1 MAQLR
6 ALTGTWDVAGRFT
19 ARRLLRNTRL
29 MVPLCIV
36 LICGSFAAA
45 AILSM
50 RLDRAHAINQARY
63 FEQAR
68 AADLAEITGTTL
80 DRLAATGLG
89 FARNPDMRLGDP
101 AIRNIAVFQNG
112 VMTSALKPW
121 SALPP
126 APAFHGD
133 RTVFS
138 FGPETGLAFKSGDS
152 IVTVLFDA
160 AALAPATLM
169 RRAAIFSDASTVLS
183 GSEWRADGTRH
194 DARVAGWPLTAATET
209 DEDAAL
215 VRWRELLPLYL
226 FVILGPAIAGGWLAA
241 LFVGAFERHEKA
253 AHAIRSLKTLR
264 PIEAKLMVRLA
275 NAERAAVESARSK
288 SEFIAH
294 MSHELR
300 TPLNAVIGFSEVIA
314 QELYGPSG
322 HPKYAEYARDIGE
335 AGRGLHARIGDILE
349 FANIEAGRHPLQ
361 PQSVDL
367 AALARASVDEH
378 KGRAFSRRIAL
389 ETGFITPAQVHA
401 DPLAV
406 RRVLSNLI
414 ANALAYTEKGGS
426 VLVDVRI
433 DEGAAIAVVR
443 DSGLGFSRA
452 ERGRAG
458 RPFQRFDRQGQV
470 TGAGLGLAIAMELA
484 RRMGGAMRLSS
495 APGRGSVMELR
506 LPKAANASQFPPTI

>member
-1 MAQLR
+1 MAQSR
-6 ALTGTWDVAGRFT
+6 ALTGAWDVARWLP
-19 ARRLLRNTRL
+19 ARRVLRNTRL
-29 MVPLCIV
+29 IVPLCIV

-50 RLDRAHAINQARY
+50 RLDRAHAINQAQY

-68 AADLAEITGTTL
+68 AADLAEIAGTTL
-80 DRLAATGLG
+80 DRFAATGLG
-89 FARNPDMRLGDP
+89 FARNPDMRMVDP
-101 AIRNIAVFQNG
+101 AIRNIAIFQNG
-112 VMTSALKPW
+112 VLTSALKPW

-126 APAFHGD
+126 APSFRGD

-138 FGPETGLAFKSGDS
+138 FGPETGLALRSGDS

-160 AALAPATLM
+160 AALAPGPLM
-169 RRAAIFSDASTVLS
+169 RRAAIFSDTSTVLS
-183 GSEWRADGTRH
+183 GTAWRIDGTRH
-194 DARVAGWPLTAATET
+194 ETIVPNWPLMAATET
-209 DEDAAL
+209 DEEAAL

-241 LFVGAFERHEKA
+241 LFVGAFERHKKA
-253 AHAIRSLKTLR
+253 AHAIRTLKTLR

-275 NAERAAVESARSK
+275 NAERAAVESSRSK

-314 QELYGPSG
+314 QGLYGPSG
-322 HPKYAEYARDIGE
+322 HPKYAEYARDIGD

-367 AALARASVDEH
+367 AALARACVDEH

-389 ETGFITPAQVHA
+389 ETGFMTPAQVHA
-401 DPLAV
+401 DPSAV
-406 RRVLSNLI
+406 RRILSNLI
-414 ANALAYTEKGGS
+414 TNALAYTEKGGS
-426 VLVDVRI
+426 VLVDVRV
-433 DEGAAIAVVR
+433 DEGAAIALVR

-458 RPFQRFDRQGQV
+458 RPFQRFDRPGQV

-495 APGRGSVMELR
+495 APGRGSAMELR
-506 LPKAANASQFPPTI
+506 LPKAAAHPNLRV

>member
-1 MAQLR
+1 MAQQR
-6 ALTGTWDVAGRFT
+6 ALTGAWDVGGRFT
-19 ARRLLRNTRL
+19 ARRVLRNTRL

-68 AADLAEITGTTL
+68 AADLAAAAGATL
-80 DRLAATGLG
+80 DRLAAIGLG
-89 FARNPDMRLGDP
+89 FARNPDMRMGDP
-101 AIRNIAVFQNG
+101 AIRNIAVFKNG
-112 VMTSALKPW
+112 VQASALKPW

-126 APAFHGD
+126 EPSFQGEQ
-133 RTVFS
+133 TVFS
-138 FGPETGLAFKSGDS
+138 FGPETGLALRNGDS
-152 IVTVLFDA
+152 VVVVLFDA
-160 AALAPATLM
+160 AALAPGPLM
-169 RRAAIFSDASTVLS
+169 RRAAIFSDTATLLS
-183 GSEWRADGTRH
+183 GAAWRADGTRH
-194 DARVAGWPLTAATET
+194 DAAVPNWPLTAATET
-209 DEDAAL
+209 DEDVAL
-215 VRWRELLPLYL
+215 ARWRELLPLYL
-226 FVILGPAIAGGWLAA
+226 FVILGPAVAGGWLAA
-241 LFVGAFERHEKA
+241 LFVGAFERHKKA

-275 NAERAAVESARSK
+275 NAERAAVEASRSK

-322 HPKYAEYARDIGE
+322 HRKYAEYARDIGD
-335 AGRGLHARIGDILE
+335 AGRSLHARIGDILE

-361 PQSVDL
+361 PQRVDL

-378 KGRAFSRRIAL
+378 QGRAFSRRIAL
-389 ETGFITPAQVHA
+389 ETGLMTQAPVHA

-406 RRVLSNLI
+406 RRILSNLI

-433 DEGAAIAVVR
+433 DEGAAIALVR

-458 RPFQRFDRQGQV
+458 RPFQRFDRPGQV

-506 LPKAANASQFPPTI
+506 LPKAGSAPSA

>member
-458 RPFQRFDRQGQV
+458 RPFQRFDRPGQV

>member
-1 MAQLR
+1 MAQQR
-6 ALTGTWDVAGRFT
+6 ALTGAWDVGGRFT
-19 ARRLLRNTRL
+19 ARRVLRNTRL

-50 RLDRAHAINQARY
+50 RMDRAHAINQARY

-68 AADLAEITGTTL
+68 AADLAAAAGATL
-80 DRLAATGLG
+80 DRLAAIGLG
-89 FARNPDMRLGDP
+89 FARNPDMRTGDP
-101 AIRNIAVFQNG
+101 AIRNIAVFKNG
-112 VMTSALKPW
+112 MQASALKPW

-126 APAFHGD
+126 QPSFQGD

-138 FGPETGLAFKSGDS
+138 FGPETGLALRSGDS
-152 IVTVLFDA
+152 VVAVLFDA
-160 AALAPATLM
+160 AALAPGPLM
-169 RRAAIFSDASTVLS
+169 RRAAIFSDTATLLS
-183 GSEWRADGTRH
+183 GAAWRADGTRH
-194 DARVAGWPLTAATET
+194 EALVPNWPLTAATET

-215 VRWRELLPLYL
+215 ARWKELLPLYL
-226 FVILGPAIAGGWLAA
+226 FVILGPAVAGGWLAA
-241 LFVGAFERHEKA
+241 LFVGAFERHKKA

-275 NAERAAVESARSK
+275 NAEQAAVEASRSK

-322 HPKYAEYARDIGE
+322 HRKYSEYARDIGD
-335 AGRGLHARIGDILE
+335 AGRSLHARIGDILE

-361 PQSVDL
+361 PQCVDL
-367 AALARASVDEH
+367 AALARACVDEH
-378 KGRAFSRRIAL
+378 QGRAFSRRIAL
-389 ETGFITPAQVHA
+389 ETGLMTPAPVHA

-406 RRVLSNLI
+406 RRILSNLI

-433 DEGAAIAVVR
+433 DEGAAIASVR

-458 RPFQRFDRQGQV
+458 RPFQRFDRPGQV

-506 LPKAANASQFPPTI
+506 LRKAAPSA

>member
-1 MAQLR
+1 MAQQR
-6 ALTGTWDVAGRFT
+6 ALTGAWDVGGRFT
-19 ARRLLRNTRL
+19 ARRVLRNTRL

-50 RLDRAHAINQARY
+50 RMDRAHAINQARY

-68 AADLAEITGTTL
+68 AADLAAAAGATL
-80 DRLAATGLG
+80 DRLAAIGLG
-89 FARNPDMRLGDP
+89 FARNPDMRMGDP
-101 AIRNIAVFQNG
+101 AIRNIAVFKNG
-112 VMTSALKPW
+112 VQASALKPW

-126 APAFHGD
+126 EPSFQGEQ
-133 RTVFS
+133 TVFS
-138 FGPETGLAFKSGDS
+138 FGPETGLALRNGDS
-152 IVTVLFDA
+152 VVVVLFDA
-160 AALAPATLM
+160 AALAPGPLM
-169 RRAAIFSDASTVLS
+169 RRAAIFSDTATLLS
-183 GSEWRADGTRH
+183 GAAWRADGTRH
-194 DARVAGWPLTAATET
+194 DAAVPNWPLTAATET
-209 DEDAAL
+209 DEDVAL
-215 VRWRELLPLYL
+215 ARWRELLPLYL
-226 FVILGPAIAGGWLAA
+226 FVILGPAVAGGWLAA
-241 LFVGAFERHEKA
+241 LFVGAFERHKKA

-275 NAERAAVESARSK
+275 NAERAAVEASRSK

-322 HPKYAEYARDIGE
+322 HRKYAEYARDIGD
-335 AGRGLHARIGDILE
+335 AGRSLHARIGDILE

-361 PQSVDL
+361 PQRVDL

-378 KGRAFSRRIAL
+378 QGRAFSRRIAL
-389 ETGFITPAQVHA
+389 ETGLMTQAPVHA

-406 RRVLSNLI
+406 RRILSNLI

-433 DEGAAIAVVR
+433 DEGAAIALVR

-458 RPFQRFDRQGQV
+458 RPFQRFDRPGQV

-506 LPKAANASQFPPTI
+506 LPKAGSAPSA